1 MRIFVLGLI
10 SLMVFLS
17 SSVSTSEV
25 GVWKT
30 IDDDS
35 GKAKSQVKIYIQNG
49 KLYGKII
56 KLYREKGEEQN
67 PKCTECKGA
76 KKDKPIIGMIIINGL
91 ERDGK
96 EWYNDD
102 GILDPNNGK
111 VYDCKLWVD
120 ENNKNILNVRG
131 YIGWVYRTQNWHRIK

>member
-1 MRIFVLGLI
+1 MRILVLGLI
-10 SLMVFLS
+10 SLMVFMS

-67 PKCTECKGA
+67 PKCIKCKGK
-76 KKDKPIIGMIIINGL
+76 KKDKPIIGMIIIDGL
-91 ERDGK
+91 EKDGN
-96 EWYNDD
+96 EWYKDD

-120 ENNKNILNVRG
+120 KENKNI
-131 YIGWVYRTQNWHRIK
+131 TQNWHRLK